1 MLGVLTHPFYLL
13 SKPVIPSS
21 EVAPLKESRPRRNWT
36 VRTSSSIQPKRKRF
50 RLDAYFLKGRAKVLL
65 FCDIRKKKVKKL
77 MHFAG
82 FVGDGEAGDVVA
94 VVTKVEAFAGTED
107 DHADVELSAAAL
119 AGIRFFEF
127 ILLLVGTFFEALHDS
142 GFVGFALGERFVGI
156 RTLDRLVGFGLGSD
170 ILLDVLNGLHVLGRS
185 DDEGLRHTR
194 DKVFVSGPLG
204 KMGFFVMFEDG
215 IGI

>member
-1 MLGVLTHPFYLL
+1 
-13 SKPVIPSS
+13 
-21 EVAPLKESRPRRNWT
+21 
-36 VRTSSSIQPKRKRF
+36 
-50 RLDAYFLKGRAKVLL
+50 
-65 FCDIRKKKVKKL
+65 

-82 FVGDGEAGDVVA
+82 FVGDGETGDVVA
-94 VVTKVEAFAGTED
+94 VVTEVEAFAGTEY
-107 DHADVELSAAAL
+107 DHTDIELTAATL

-142 GFVGFALGERFVGI
+142 GLVGFALGECFVGI
-156 RTLDRLVGFGLGSD
+156 RTFDRLVGFGLGSD
-170 ILLDVLNGLHVLGRS
+170 ILLDVLDGLHVLGRS

-204 KMGFFVMFEDG
+204 KMGFFVMFENG

>member
-1 MLGVLTHPFYLL
+1 
-13 SKPVIPSS
+13 
-21 EVAPLKESRPRRNWT
+21 
-36 VRTSSSIQPKRKRF
+36 
-50 RLDAYFLKGRAKVLL
+50 
-65 FCDIRKKKVKKL
+65 

-82 FVGDGEAGDVVA
+82 FVGDGETGDVVA
-94 VVTKVEAFAGTED
+94 VVTKVEAFAGTEY
-107 DHADVELSAAAL
+107 DHTDIELTAAAL

-142 GFVGFALGERFVGI
+142 GLVGFALGERFVGV
-156 RTLDRLVGFGLGSD
+156 RTLDRLIGFGLSSD
-170 ILLDVLNGLHVLGRS
+170 VLLDVFDGLHVFGRS
-185 DDEGLRHTR
+185 DNEGLRHTG